1 MANEVQAPQVDIEKI
16 SEGHDL
22 SLLGLIADADIFVQL
37 IMFLL
42 VIASIWCWTIII
54 NKSKM
59 IRKEKKISALQ
70 GHLEWT

>member
-1 MANEVQAPQVDIEKI
+1 MANEVQAPKVDIKTI

-42 VIASIWCWTIII
+42 VIASIWSWTIII

-59 IRKEKKISALQ
+59 IRKEKKISAPQ
-70 GHLEWT
+70 DHLEWT